1 MKARTSIIALVA
13 GLFLTCLTET
23 GFAQTIGRKK
33 PKMELLSYNPLKDDG
48 ELALEIDVRMA
59 DCISHLE
66 LLSENSRKPIKVDI
80 GESNY
85 YLSEDGEEQIYMRVS
100 LGSMKEI
107 LKKKKELPSDL
118 TIYSKSGKPIYSK
131 QLNLVKDELISSLS
145 RN

>member
-1 MKARTSIIALVA
+1 MTQKKAAIILAILFSIGLTESMKA
-13 GLFLTCLTET
+13 
-23 GFAQTIGRKK
+23 QTVGRKK

-59 DCISHLE
+59 DCISHVE
-66 LLSENSRKPIKVDI
+66 LFSGNSKKPLKVEVAEDD
-80 GESNY
+80 Y

-107 LKKKKELPSDL
+107 LKKKKEMPSDL
-118 TIYSKSGKPIYSK
+118 TIYSKSGKPIYSR
-131 QLNLVKDELISSLS
+131 QLNLVKDELIASLS

>member
-1 MKARTSIIALVA
+1 MKTAKAIIILTGAI
-13 GLFLTCLTET
+13 LFSLSEAAV
-23 GFAQTIGRKK
+23 AQTIGRKK

-66 LLSENSRKPIKVDI
+66 LQGEGLKKPLKVEVAEDD
-80 GESNY
+80 Y

-107 LKKKKELPSDL
+107 LKKKKEMPSDL
-118 TIYSKSGKPIYSK
+118 IIYSKSGKAIYNR
-131 QLNLVKDELISSLS
+131 QVHLVKEELIASLS

>member
-1 MKARTSIIALVA
+1 MTTRPTLFTLLA
-13 GLFLTCLTET
+13 GLILSV
-23 GFAQTIGRKK
+23 FADNAFGQTIGRKK

-48 ELALEIDVRMA
+48 ELAFEIDVRMA

-66 LLSENSRKPIKVDI
+66 LLSENSKKPIKVDVA
-80 GESNY
+80 ESDY
-85 YLSEDGEEQIYMRVS
+85 YLSEEGDEQIYMRVS

-118 TIYSKSGKPIYSK
+118 VIYSKSGRPIYTK
-131 QLNLVKDELISSLS
+131 QIHLVKEDLIASLS

>member
-1 MKARTSIIALVA
+1 MIVTTLILA
-13 GLFLTCLTET
+13 GLTTSVQ
-23 GFAQTIGRKK
+23 AQTIGRKK

-48 ELALEIDVRMA
+48 ELALEIDVKMA

-66 LLSENSRKPIKVDI
+66 LLSENNKKPIKVEVAEDD
-80 GESNY
+80 Y

-118 TIYSKSGKPIYSK
+118 VIYSKSGKQIYSR
-131 QLNLVKDELISSLS
+131 QVNLVKEELIASLS

>member
-1 MKARTSIIALVA
+1 MIVTTLILA
-13 GLFLTCLTET
+13 GLTTSVQ
-23 GFAQTIGRKK
+23 AQTIGRKK

-48 ELALEIDVRMA
+48 ELALEIDVKMA

-66 LLSENSRKPIKVDI
+66 LLSENTKKPIKVEVAEDD
-80 GESNY
+80 Y

-118 TIYSKSGKPIYSK
+118 VIYSKSGKQIYSR
-131 QLNLVKDELISSLS
+131 QVNLVKEELIASLS

>member
-1 MKARTSIIALVA
+1 MIFIVLIMA
-13 GLFLTCLTET
+13 GLTTYVQ
-23 GFAQTIGRKK
+23 AQTIGRKK

-48 ELALEIDVRMA
+48 ELALEIDVKMA

-66 LLSENSRKPIKVDI
+66 LLSENTKKPLKIEVAEDD
-80 GESNY
+80 Y
-85 YLSEDGEEQIYMRVS
+85 YLSEDGQEQIYMRVS

-118 TIYSKSGKPIYSK
+118 VIYSKSGKAIYSR
-131 QLNLVKDELISSLS
+131 QLNLVKEDLIASIS

>member
-1 MKARTSIIALVA
+1 MRQVHAIMVLSVLVLSTLSA
-13 GLFLTCLTET
+13 SLH
-23 GFAQTIGRKK
+23 AQTIGRKK

-48 ELALEIDVRMA
+48 ELALEIDVKMA

-66 LLSENSRKPIKVDI
+66 LLSENTKKPLKVEVAEDD
-80 GESNY
+80 Y

-118 TIYSKSGKPIYSK
+118 VIYSKSGKQIYSR
-131 QLNLVKDELISSLS
+131 QLNLVKEDLIASIS